1 MGKKSELDI
10 ESEKVMVNLLLPKTY
25 DPEKLERI
33 GSQEDGGY
41 IVPKNVIYNHHI
53 CLGVGNNVDFENE
66 MVKYVNG
73 RIICVDHTIQKLPQ
87 TAHVKL
93 EHFRKKVTNKDG
105 ENSICLETIV
115 KSLSDTE
122 NISLKMDIEGW
133 EFPVLYHLPD
143 YLLEKFELIVLE
155 MHCIGNYG
163 DRGGGDQGPIK
174 DPRMKLKCLQKLS
187 KYHDLIHISP
197 NKIVGA
203 LELKLG
209 FSFPYVVELTYVKKI
224 KPDRNTNH
232 NFFYPTKLDTCVGPK
247 SIEAMQYLTHIDILH
262 QYRDMKIILDISK
275 FQSVPKTVHL
285 AWKNK
290 DIWNNESPLILNGIA
305 NMKLINPDYKFQI
318 HDDNDIDKY
327 LLENLDEDDYKRI
340 EGKHIVEKCD
350 LWRLLKIYNEGGI
363 YVDIDRYCNI
373 PFNDI
378 ITPGTK
384 CLLPTCDNL
393 DFSQD
398 IMISCK
404 NNPIFKTA
412 INMNLNK
419 RKGGSNIYGLGAPI
433 YMNAITQEVF
443 GIKYDQNPGVD
454 KMETMRI
461 LLNKSEHYSTYQE
474 KPPHDTII
482 FKYNK
487 STYKTGNGV
496 GKHDFYKEQNVNRW
510 NQR

>member
-1 MGKKSELDI
+1 M
-10 ESEKVMVNLLLPKTY
+10 
-25 DPEKLERI
+25 
-33 GSQEDGGY
+33 
-41 IVPKNVIYNHHI
+41 
-53 CLGVGNNVDFENE
+53 
-66 MVKYVNG
+66 
-73 RIICVDHTIQKLPQ
+73 
-87 TAHVKL
+87 
-93 EHFRKKVTNKDG
+93 TNKDG

-115 KSLSDTE
+115 KSYDTE

-187 KYHDLIHISP
+187 KYHDLIYISP

-203 LELKLG
+203 LELKLD
-209 FSFPYVVELTYVKKI
+209 FLSYVVELTYVKKI
-224 KPDRNTNH
+224 KPDRNTH

-290 DIWNNESPLILNGIA
+290 DIWSNESPLILNGIA

-363 YVDIDRYCNI
+363 YVDIDR
-373 PFNDI
+373 
-378 ITPGTK
+378 
-384 CLLPTCDNL
+384 
-393 DFSQD
+393 
-398 IMISCK
+398 
-404 NNPIFKTA
+404 
-412 INMNLNK
+412 
-419 RKGGSNIYGLGAPI
+419 
-433 YMNAITQEVF
+433 
-443 GIKYDQNPGVD
+443 
-454 KMETMRI
+454 
-461 LLNKSEHYSTYQE
+461 
-474 KPPHDTII
+474 
-482 FKYNK
+482 
-487 STYKTGNGV
+487 
-496 GKHDFYKEQNVNRW
+496 
-510 NQR
+510 